1 MTNRLP
7 LFAFCWLLMFPLA
20 ALAQDRGEISAFGGF
35 SALPE
40 LFDTN
45 YGWNASIAGNV
56 TGHLALVADLSGFY
70 GSGTRGWFSSPVDH
84 VYSLLLGPR
93 CVYTFGERWTP
104 FAHVMLGPYREVGD
118 SLGISGASSRNLL
131 ALALGAGLDIRANSR
146 ISVRALQLD
155 MIRVSNSDY
164 DDYRG
169 RLSFGIVFH
178 LAGSPK

>member
-1 MTNRLP
+1 MTNRL
-7 LFAFCWLLMFPLA
+7 LLSAILWALMAPLA
-20 ALAQDRGEISAFGGF
+20 AIAQDRGEISAFGGV
-35 SALPE
+35 SGLSE

-56 TGHLALVADLSGFY
+56 TGHLALAADLSGYY
-70 GSGTRGWFSSPVDH
+70 GSGTKGWFSSPVDH

-93 CVYTFGERWTP
+93 CLYTFGERWTP
-104 FAHVMLGPYREVGD
+104 FAHIMLGPYREVGD

-131 ALALGAGLDIRANSR
+131 ALALGAGLDIGASRWISIRAF
-146 ISVRALQLD
+146 QLD

-164 DDYRG
+164 RDYRG

-178 LAGSPK
+178 LAGIRK